1 MSFFDK
7 DKNPFLKIFEGLD
20 PEVQEDYKQKG
31 RNLYEYI
38 NFETGDLYDTP
49 PTPLD
54 RDAIERCLQSG
65 MSVAD
70 LTEEERMILGEKIIN
85 SSCNK

>member
-1 MSFFDK
+1 MYFFDEAH
-7 DKNPFLKIFEGLD
+7 NPCLKIFKGLD

-31 RNLYEYI
+31 QHLYEYI
-38 NFETGDLYDTP
+38 NYETGDLYNSV

-65 MSVAD
+65 MSMAD
-70 LTEEERMILGEKIIN
+70 LTEEERKILEDPGFKD
-85 SSCNK
+85 S